1 MFLLGFSVL
10 YLVCVQVDLDK
21 QKVLQFIDQKVA
33 VSGVVSQ
40 DVVKKNGTYRITIS
54 NISFNYSKNT
64 LKSQVYAMLSDVPED
79 ISRSDIVVLEGILK
93 SGFGDYVG
101 FLYRPKIVSYGKPSP
116 PDYAEQVRSTFSSA
130 LRSTINDDK
139 KSNLALGYL
148 VGEKGKMTEDFT
160 DSLRRIGM
168 THAVVAS
175 GFHLGVLINFAKKHL
190 KKISRLCALLGSL
203 MFLVAFVAIAGFSP
217 SLARAGIVTVLSL
230 IAWYFGRR
238 FHPGRIIIYAATISL
253 LINPSYISNL
263 AWQLSFLSYIGI
275 LIVAPILTRYFF
287 DKKVPG
293 FLASTII
300 QSTSAQILCLPV
312 LIYSYGEFSILGIV
326 ANLLISP
333 TIAIAMT
340 LSLFAGLSKL
350 ANFLPQLIVIPASI
364 LLGLHIQ
371 IIEKL
376 AQIPWATMKLKQT
389 PVIFMAYPILIIV
402 ILIIKRRSNFSFR
415 PVPELEKSEKN
426 GKIYT
431 C

>member
-1 MFLLGFSVL
+1 M
-10 YLVCVQVDLDK
+10 
-21 QKVLQFIDQKVA
+21 
-33 VSGVVSQ
+33 
-40 DVVKKNGTYRITIS
+40 
-54 NISFNYSKNT
+54 
-64 LKSQVYAMLSDVPED
+64 
-79 ISRSDIVVLEGILK
+79 
-93 SGFGDYVG
+93 
-101 FLYRPKIVSYGKPSP
+101 
-116 PDYAEQVRSTFSSA
+116 
-130 LRSTINDDK
+130 
-139 KSNLALGYL
+139 
-148 VGEKGKMTEDFT
+148 
-160 DSLRRIGM
+160 
-168 THAVVAS
+168 
-175 GFHLGVLINFAKKHL
+175 
-190 KKISRLCALLGSL
+190 
-203 MFLVAFVAIAGFSP
+203 
-217 SLARAGIVTVLSL
+217 
-230 IAWYFGRR
+230 
-238 FHPGRIIIYAATISL
+238 
-253 LINPSYISNL
+253 
-263 AWQLSFLSYIGI
+263 SYIGI

-312 LIYSYGEFSILGIV
+312 LICSYGEFSILGIV

>member
-1 MFLLGFSVL
+1 ML
-10 YLVCVQVDLDK
+10 YLVCVQADLDE

-40 DVVKKNGTYRITIS
+40 DVVKKNDTYRITIS

-64 LKSQVYAMLSDVPED
+64 LKSQVYAMVSDVPED
-79 ISRSDIVVLEGILK
+79 ISRSDIVVLEGMLK

-116 PDYAEQVRSTFSSA
+116 PDYAEQARSTFSSA

-175 GFHLGVLINFAKKHL
+175 LGVLIIFAKKHL

-238 FHPGRIIIYAATISL
+238 FHPGRIIIYATAISL

-350 ANFLPQLIVIPASI
+350 ANSLPQLIVIPASI